1 VNEVDRR
8 VAAIGGVPPL
18 PVVVVNMGPEPKKVP
33 EIAIAASN
41 VAAVPVQPMMTY
53 SAFAPPAIALW
64 RVTVPPL
71 NLPAAGVVNPTVAT
85 DCQPGFAPKKASK
98 VG

>member
-1 VNEVDRR
+1 VKVADRR
-8 VAAIGGVPPL
+8 VAGIGGVPPL
-18 PVVVVNMGPEPKKVP
+18 PVVVVNMGDEPNKVP
-33 EIAIAASN
+33 VTPIAASN

-53 SAFAPPAIALW
+53 SALAPPATFG

-85 DCQPGFAPKKASK
+85 DCQPGLAANQASK
-98 VG
+98 VE